1 MYHWEL
7 KANVSIAA
15 AGLEVRVISFN
26 THYVT
31 VQSVASK
38 HHFNLAKVSF
48 LYIYIFTDRRVGK
61 ICQQAGS

>member
-38 HHFNLAKVSF
+38 HHLYIYIYI
-48 LYIYIFTDRRVGK
+48 YIYIFTDRRVGK